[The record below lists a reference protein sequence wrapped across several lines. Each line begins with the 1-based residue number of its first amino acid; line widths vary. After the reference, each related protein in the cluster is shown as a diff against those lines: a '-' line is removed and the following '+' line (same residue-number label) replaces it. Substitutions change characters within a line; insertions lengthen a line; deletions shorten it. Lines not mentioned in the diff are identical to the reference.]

1 MIHGQLYLF
10 YLKKASK
17 WLFMARKVT
26 KNDPMETGSSFKT
39 RTGHSVEQSSCTLPQ
54 WASDCPPNAIG
65 AEASRKSPKRRIADL
80 FICENLHWWGSLD
93 TMVPP
98 CSSSLTRDRLFF
110 VPVQE
115 NGKKG
120 WDYAQHFLTPEQA
133 IVHQMPSDRTIV
145 NPSFLKTHSHLS
157 NLFGSAFY
165 YFLSK
170 LKMW

>member
-1 MIHGQLYLF
+1 MFNLIYLKKKFGNFITLWPHSSWMIHGQLYLF

-80 FICENLHWWGSLD
+80 FICENICIGGGVWTPWSHHVLPHWLETDCSL
-93 TMVPP
+93 
-98 CSSSLTRDRLFF
+98 SLY
-110 VPVQE
+110 
-115 NGKKG
+115 KKMEKRG
-120 WDYAQHFLTPEQA
+120 EIMHNTF
-133 IVHQMPSDRTIV
+133 
-145 NPSFLKTHSHLS
+145 
-157 NLFGSAFY
+157 
-165 YFLSK
+165 
-170 LKMW
+170 